1 MAAAALEELDLFKVE
16 GKGSSRKLYCL
27 RCKKEFKQPLR
38 AREHIIGG
46 SNQTKK
52 CVYKYDTE
60 QLGKVKALHS
70 AAAAEQQD
78 KEKEREEAAHCP
90 LIGEVCTGGGQH
102 TCTHAYIYAYTH
114 TYTHSRDLTHN
125 CTYTHA
131 GSRHRSCSGLPHT
144 CGIHLQAPQRSSQ
157 RSTTADIASGGQ
169 DPEVLQS

>member
-114 TYTHSRDLTHN
+114 TFIHTYTHSCTH
-125 CTYTHA
+125 THTHIYPHVRPHTHTHIYTH
-131 GSRHRSCSGLPHT
+131 T
-144 CGIHLQAPQRSSQ
+144 
-157 RSTTADIASGGQ
+157 
-169 DPEVLQS
+169 